1 MGIVQAVSYRKGE
14 RKREVSTG
22 RKKEEGNS
30 YKVMKK
36 NDKSL
41 KANNNRFCGMWYEEI
56 QSEQ

>member
-41 KANNNRFCGMWYEEI
+41 KANTTFFCGM
-56 QSEQ
+56 